1 MAMKIGACRNY
12 LVSLEEFP
20 EAADFVEVAAWDLYD
35 LEQSKIDELRRAV
48 EAGCFRTYS
57 ANGLFPRDLR
67 LTGDVDWGK
76 VRDYCALIF
85 DRLAQIGVSMVVFG
99 SGKAKHVPDGFP
111 MEKAWEQL
119 YELGAILSDT
129 AAQYGQTVVVEPLS
143 YSEVN
148 IVNTYEDAV
157 RYCRAVN
164 RDNFKA
170 LVDFYHFDNNKE
182 DFATIEQNKEFLYH
196 THIATPV
203 KRSRPETEEE
213 WAFFKKCISFL
224 HKIGYQN
231 ALSFEGGAHD
241 TEQFNAMLS
250 EMKAFYR
257 SIL

>member
-12 LVSLEEFP
+12 LVSLGEFP
-20 EAADFVEVAAWDLYD
+20 EKADFVEVAAWDLYD

-48 EAGCFRTYS
+48 EEGRFRTYS
-57 ANGLFPRDLR
+57 ANGLFPQDMR
-67 LTGDVDWGK
+67 LTGDVNWK
-76 VRDYCALIF
+76 EVRDYCELIL
-85 DRLAQIGVSMVVFG
+85 DRLAQIHVSMVVFG

-129 AAQYGQTVVVEPLS
+129 AAKYGQTVVVEPLS

-157 RYCRAVN
+157 KYCRAVN

-182 DFATIEQNKEFLYH
+182 DFATIERDKEFLYH
-196 THIATPV
+196 THIATPI

-213 WAFFKKCISFL
+213 WAFFKKCIAFL
-224 HKIGYQN
+224 HRIGYQK
-231 ALSFEGGAHD
+231 ALSFEGGAHE

-250 EMKAFYR
+250 GMKEYYKT
-257 SIL
+257 LL